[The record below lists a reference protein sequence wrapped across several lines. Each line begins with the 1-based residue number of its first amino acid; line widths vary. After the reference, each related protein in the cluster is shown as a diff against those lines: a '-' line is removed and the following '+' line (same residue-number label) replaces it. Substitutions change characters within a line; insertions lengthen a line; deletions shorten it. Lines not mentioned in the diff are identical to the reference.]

1 MGGVTAALTDMGFEV
16 TSGESADPY
25 KAKGSLLTPKGLI
38 GLGLQVRLSTNQQTR
53 LCLTCLLSGVRSAR
67 RRRRC
72 PFSPGAQARC
82 VHASLV
88 LSVLITQKIQH
99 HYITYVHKSLYLSV
113 SLCVIYITSSYLCV
127 LIALFDRQGRHPGVP
142 HVVHGAGGAPDR
154 PPHSCLQDSDAVA
167 PESVE

>member
-1 MGGVTAALTDMGFEV
+1 MTLHYRVVSGGDGDRARRTFQFTSQLTPDALMGGVTAALTDMGFEV

-53 LCLTCLLSGVRSAR
+53 LCLTCLLSGVRPAR
-67 RRRRC
+67 RRRRR

-99 HYITYVHKSLYLSV
+99 HSITYVHKSLYLSV
-113 SLCVIYITSSYLCV
+113 SLYV
-127 LIALFDRQGRHPGVP
+127 LY
-142 HVVHGAGGAPDR
+142 
-154 PPHSCLQDSDAVA
+154 
-167 PESVE
+167 